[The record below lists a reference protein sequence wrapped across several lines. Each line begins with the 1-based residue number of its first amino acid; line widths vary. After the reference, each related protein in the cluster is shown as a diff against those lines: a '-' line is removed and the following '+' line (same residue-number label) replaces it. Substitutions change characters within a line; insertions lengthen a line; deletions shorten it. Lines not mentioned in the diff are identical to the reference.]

1 MFFQS
6 GILQIG
12 SLILGIIA
20 IILPIIPCFKRKSI
34 AKLNYNIFSYF
45 SFLCCSITIFLPMID
60 LLHWAMI
67 EDSQSIIDCV
77 PTYAM
82 AELIVLLATICTNI
96 ISHKHCTK

>member
-1 MFFQS
+1 MNNS
-6 GILQIG
+6 LLLIIEESYLQTFLH
-12 SLILGIIA
+12 SL
-20 IILPIIPCFKRKSI
+20 RKSI

-60 LLHWAMI
+60 LLHWAII